1 MKPVRL
7 ATGLHMRLAMRVTLR
22 RDNSREGGGEGIP
35 SCVMPVAMKRR
46 ARTFE
51 MFRKTNKN
59 QYNER

>member
-1 MKPVRL
+1 
-7 ATGLHMRLAMRVTLR
+7 MRLAMRVTLR